1 MHVGADVGTHVSP
14 AFDGAG
20 VGARVGVGAATATLA
35 NMTPGMAHG
44 DAGRHVHA
52 RTCTHAQAGGLDYVS
67 SQLAHASIG
76 SALLP
81 LLWA

>member
-20 VGARVGVGAATATLA
+20 VGARVGAATATLA
-35 NMTPGMAHG
+35 HMTPGMAHG

-52 RTCTHAQAGGLDYVS
+52 RTSRG
-67 SQLAHASIG
+67 
-76 SALLP
+76 P
-81 LLWA
+81 